1 VAAAFG
7 GAPVPGTG
15 SVYDDELA
23 VRLTQKLVERPGGL
37 ADDGG
42 TLVGAV
48 WVARPGLLGE
58 PDAQAWAAV
67 VHSARSLGAMREA
80 PVELPPWPQPPSA
93 CWLRRAARRTREP
106 TWFAPRAGP
115 DVPSSTTWPR
125 GARGRRS
132 TAKTNSA
139 SRDRTAAILV
149 LAVVVGDPGR
159 RRRLYR
165 YVGVLDTPTRSG
177 SWPSCSGPTAS

>member
-1 VAAAFG
+1 MTGNDLPEAEPGATADTAVAAALAVRLCRG
-7 GAPVPGTG
+7 RVR
-15 SVYDDELA
+15 SDDDELA

-80 PVELPPWPQPPSA
+80 PVELA
-93 CWLRRAARRTREP
+93 TLAA
-106 TWFAPRAGP
+106 AALGLLAAAG
-115 DVPSSTTWPR
+115 
-125 GARGRRS
+125 RS
-132 TAKTNSA
+132 PA
-139 SRDRTAAILV
+139 
-149 LAVVVGDPGR
+149 
-159 RRRLYR
+159 
-165 YVGVLDTPTRSG
+165 
-177 SWPSCSGPTAS
+177 